1 MRFYAPQC
9 RRGLVCLP
17 ACSSGTTRPRSLH
30 ADLQPGSGAGL
41 CLKFPTQEKDLN
53 PGASTAHP
61 LKLLAGAVFRTGFL
75 HRKLVAPSI
84 SQFSEAILLQEATQ
98 HEELCEAILFE
109 EAAQH
114 EFVWF
119 LGLSLCVV
127 LSLCVCFLVRSFV
140 CLFGWLAASKVYK
153 VKA

>member
-1 MRFYAPQC
+1 M
-9 RRGLVCLP
+9 
-17 ACSSGTTRPRSLH
+17 
-30 ADLQPGSGAGL
+30 
-41 CLKFPTQEKDLN
+41 
-53 PGASTAHP
+53 
-61 LKLLAGAVFRTGFL
+61 LAGAVFRTGFL
-75 HRKLVAPSI
+75 RRKLVAPSI
-84 SQFSEAILLQEATQ
+84 SQVSEAILLQEATQ

-127 LSLCVCFLVRSFV
+127 LFLCVCFLVRWFV

>member
-1 MRFYAPQC
+1 MTLRTLNYGN
-9 RRGLVCLP
+9 RGIYIYIYP
-17 ACSSGTTRPRSLH
+17 S
-30 ADLQPGSGAGL
+30 
-41 CLKFPTQEKDLN
+41 
-53 PGASTAHP
+53 ASTAHP

-75 HRKLVAPSI
+75 RRKLVAPSI
-84 SQFSEAILLQEATQ
+84 SQVSEAILLQEATQ
-98 HEELCEAILFE
+98 HEELCEAILFQ

-114 EFVWF
+114 QFVWF

-127 LSLCVCFLVRSFV
+127 LFSCVCFLVRSFV

>member
-1 MRFYAPQC
+1 MYVDIHTHMYIYR
-9 RRGLVCLP
+9 
-17 ACSSGTTRPRSLH
+17 
-30 ADLQPGSGAGL
+30 L
-41 CLKFPTQEKDLN
+41 CIYLCPS
-53 PGASTAHP
+53 ASTAHP
-61 LKLLAGAVFRTGFL
+61 LKLLEGAVFRTGFL
-75 HRKLVAPSI
+75 RRKLVAPSI
-84 SQFSEAILLQEATQ
+84 SQVSEAILLQEATQ
-98 HEELCEAILFE
+98 HEELFEAILFE

-127 LSLCVCFLVRSFV
+127 LFLCVCFLVRSFV